1 MYWQWYRH
9 PDLGHP
15 HQNQNDPN
23 AQQQPAPD
31 TNQDNAN
38 NQKRGP
44 GLEYDSVRKY
54 NLYKEFM
61 KLRTAVDGYI
71 TKLEACISDDPRSN
85 QVIKMATERFRELYD
100 LITDY
105 MMMKFELCTYI
116 QNLLFYQRQVATVQL
131 LFALL
136 KETSQIQKSEE
147 EKEAKDAKKKQRRIT
162 R

>member
-1 MYWQWYRH
+1 M
-9 PDLGHP
+9 
-15 HQNQNDPN
+15 
-23 AQQQPAPD
+23 
-31 TNQDNAN
+31 
-38 NQKRGP
+38 
-44 GLEYDSVRKY
+44 EYDSVRKY

-85 QVIKMATERFRELYD
+85 QVIKTATEKFRELYD

-136 KETSQIQKSEE
+136 KETSQMQKSEE
-147 EKEAKDAKKKQRRIT
+147 EKETKKKPRRIT